1 MPLGTHT
8 ADSEPRHYG
17 NSLFIYFFP
26 EANALLFSGLL
37 MCSVSAL
44 ECGGVWI
51 CLPANLWGKFGFA
64 DLELTFQI

>member
-51 CLPANLWGKFGFA
+51 CLPANL
-64 DLELTFQI
+64 